1 MERIQNF
8 YLKQRLPSPTIGAKS
23 FVAFFNNTLI
33 NINTNFI
40 IILCPFENSFISFY
54 ETTQTLLI
62 NTSLMENPHDVLR
75 FVLRCCSGIC
85 SSLIHRYNNIGYVNP
100 KNFATSLYTIY
111 IFENFG

>member
-1 MERIQNF
+1 
-8 YLKQRLPSPTIGAKS
+8 
-23 FVAFFNNTLI
+23 
-33 NINTNFI
+33 
-40 IILCPFENSFISFY
+40 
-54 ETTQTLLI
+54 
-62 NTSLMENPHDVLR
+62 MENPHDVLR